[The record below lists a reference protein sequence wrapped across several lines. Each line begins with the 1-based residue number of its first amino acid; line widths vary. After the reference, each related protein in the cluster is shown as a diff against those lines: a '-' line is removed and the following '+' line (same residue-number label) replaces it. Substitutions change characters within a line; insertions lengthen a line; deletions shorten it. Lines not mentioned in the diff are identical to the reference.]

1 MAAIVLMWIF
11 IIWLILLSRTVGQM
25 VLEKNAAAT
34 KSGGE
39 QGGTARHEQGRSV
52 VVRSRK

>member
-1 MAAIVLMWIF
+1 MWIF